1 MFLHETC
8 SGVLV
13 CCISDMQWSGGMF
26 LHETRSGLVE
36 CSSNR
41 HVVECWYVPVS
52 DMQWNGGMSCMR
64 HAVDWWNV
72 SVTDM

>member
-8 SGVLV
+8 SGLA
-13 CCISDMQWSGGMF
+13 
-26 LHETRSGLVE
+26 E

-52 DMQWNGGMSCMR
+52 DMQWSGGMFLHETCSGLVECSSNR
-64 HAVDWWNV
+64 HVVEPSNV
-72 SVTDM
+72 PT